1 MKNDCSLFPYVRED
15 ILSLQQAKQLI
26 GWEITTF
33 DLPKKWRLSQGEG
46 VKVAVIDTGCD
57 LNHNDLKSNLLPGK
71 NFVERNKDPQ
81 DFNGHGTHVT
91 GTICAINNSLGMVG
105 VAPLCKVLPVKALG
119 NDGSGNTKDV
129 VDSVYWAA
137 DQKVDFI
144 TMSLGTPKNVPEL
157 EKAIKYA
164 LNKGV
169 ITFCAAGNAGN
180 TREIFYPAN
189 YKETIGIGSID
200 QNFNRAGFSCTGD
213 DLDFLAPGVRIF
225 STVPNNWYAF
235 MSGTSMSN
243 PFVVGCAAL
252 LLSYARKNKLK
263 ISLNTP
269 DDYRNIF
276 KKHTISLKDP
286 KFSGNKFFEGFG
298 IINPKEFEKWIISS

>member
-1 MKNDCSLFPYVRED
+1 MNDCKLFPYIRED
-15 ILSLQQAKQLI
+15 VYSIQEVKQSL
-26 GWEITTF
+26 GWEITAF
-33 DLPKKWRLSQGEG
+33 DLPKKWKISQGEN
-46 VKVAVIDTGCD
+46 VKIAVIDTGCD
-57 LNHNDLKSNLLPGK
+57 LNHSDLKDNLLPGK
-71 NFVERNKDPQ
+71 NFVERGTEPQ
-81 DFNGHGTHVT
+81 DFNGHGTHVA
-91 GTICAINNSLGMVG
+91 GTICAINNNLGMVG
-105 VAPLCKVLPVKALG
+105 VAPMCKVLPVKALS

-129 VDSVYWAA
+129 VDAVYWSA

-144 TMSLGTPKNVPEL
+144 TMSLGTPKNVPAL

-164 LNKGV
+164 LEKGT

-180 TREIFYPAN
+180 TKEIFYPAN

-200 QNFNRAGFSCTGD
+200 ENFNRANFSCTGE

-225 STVPNNWYAF
+225 STVPNNWYAY

-252 LLSYARKNKLK
+252 LLSYVRKNNLK
-263 ISLNTP
+263 INLKTP

-276 KKHTISLKDP
+276 KKHTIPLKDP
-286 KFSGNKFFEGFG
+286 KTSGKKFFEGFG
-298 IINPKEFEKWIISS
+298 IINPKEFEKWINN

>member
-1 MKNDCSLFPYVRED
+1 MKNDCHLFPYIRED
-15 ILSLQQAKQLI
+15 VFSLQQVKQAL

-33 DLPKKWRLSQGEG
+33 DLPKKWKLSQGEG
-46 VKVAVIDTGCD
+46 VKIAVIDTGCD
-57 LNHNDLKSNLLPGK
+57 LNHSDLKANLLPGK
-71 NFVERNKDPQ
+71 NFVERNKEPQ
-81 DFNGHGTHVT
+81 DFNGHGSHVA
-91 GTICAINNSLGMVG
+91 GTICALNNDLGMAG
-105 VAPLCKVLPVKALG
+105 VAPMAKVLPVKALG

-129 VDSVYWAA
+129 IDSVYWAA

-144 TMSLGTPKNVPEL
+144 TMSLGTPKSVPEL

-164 LNKGV
+164 LDKGA

-180 TREIFYPAN
+180 TKEIFYPAK
-189 YKETIGIGSID
+189 YKDTIGIGSID
-200 QNFNRAGFSCTGD
+200 QNFNRANFSCTGN

-225 STVPNNWYAF
+225 STVPNNWYSY

-252 LLSYARKNKLK
+252 LLSYVRKNKAN
-263 ISLNTP
+263 INLNTP

-276 KKHTISLKDP
+276 KKHTVSLKDP
-286 KFSGNKFFEGFG
+286 KFAGNKFFEGFG
-298 IINPKEFEKWIISS
+298 IINPKEFEKWING